1 MSDSVRARQQGPT
14 GPPPEA
20 DERVPNPV
28 PVEVDANVEPGE
40 SCEEQ
45 LQEVN
50 ENLALATTNAQTLA
64 DAAERAAAQLR
75 EANESLVVATIDAQ
89 TKAQVAEEAAAH
101 ISYTASL
108 EAQLLEA
115 QKMETLGVLAGG
127 VAHDF
132 NNLLTAILGNANL
145 GTMAAEEGGDV
156 APYFE
161 AIEKAAMRAAS
172 LTRQLLAY
180 AGTGKPV
187 MAEVDFGIVAKEAIQ
202 VFTASLPRNVTLHS
216 DLAERLPLVHG
227 DATQI
232 FQVLM
237 NLITNA
243 AEACEAGMEGRVTIR
258 THEENVDEAA
268 LKAGYWVLPL
278 TPGRYATLEVEDTGE
293 GMSAEVVRRAFEPFF
308 TTKFTG
314 RGLGLA
320 AVMGIIRSHGGGL
333 WVGSEPDAGSSFKIY
348 MPAMGDSALMPP
360 PELLP
365 PVWRGEGR
373 ILVVDDELAVSN
385 VARSMAEHLGFS
397 VLEARDGHEA
407 VELFR
412 LHHGELAMVLMD
424 LIMPGMGGQEAF
436 REMRKI
442 DSSVPVVLS
451 SGYNVSD
458 TDLFVEGLAGLLKKP
473 YRLTEFQ
480 EALQRTLA
488 MRPLSP
494 K

>member
-1 MSDSVRARQQGPT
+1 MSRDGRVREQDPPGAEESAPGQGPVA
-14 GPPPEA
+14 A
-20 DERVPNPV
+20 DSK
-28 PVEVDANVEPGE
+28 AEPGAM
-40 SCEEQ
+40 SEEK
-45 LQEVN
+45 LREAN
-50 ENLALATTNAQTLA
+50 ENLVVATVNAQSMA
-64 DAAERAAAQLR
+64 DAAERAGAHLR
-75 EANESLVVATIDAQ
+75 EANESLVVATVNAQ
-89 TKAQVAEEAAAH
+89 ALAQVAEEAAAH
-101 ISYTASL
+101 VSYTAGL

-115 QKMETLGVLAGG
+115 QKLETLGVLAGG

-145 GTMAAEEGGDV
+145 GTMAAEEGREV
-156 APYFE
+156 APYFG

-180 AGTGKPV
+180 AGTGKPM

-202 VFTASLPRNVTLHS
+202 VFTASIPRNVTLHS
-216 DLAERLPLVHG
+216 ELAERLPLVQG

-243 AEACEAGMEGRVTIR
+243 AEACQTGMEGRVTIR
-258 THEENVDEAA
+258 TYEEKVDETAI
-268 LKAGYWVLPL
+268 KTGHWVLPL
-278 TPGRYATLEVEDTGE
+278 TPGRYATLEVSDTGE
-293 GMSAEVVRRAFEPFF
+293 GMAPEVVKRAFEPFF

-333 WVGSEPDAGSSFKIY
+333 WVGSEPDVGSSFKIF
-348 MPAMGDSALMPP
+348 MPAMGDSALIPP
-360 PELLP
+360 PESLP
-365 PVWRGEGR
+365 PVWRGKGQ
-373 ILVVDDELAVSN
+373 ILVVDDELAVSH
-385 VARSMAEHLGFS
+385 VARSMAEHFGFS
-397 VLEARDGHEA
+397 VLEARDGLEA

-436 REMRKI
+436 REMLKI
-442 DSSVPVVLS
+442 DSGVPVVLS
-451 SGYNVSD
+451 SGYNISD
-458 TDLFVEGLAGLLKKP
+458 TNLLVEGLAGLLKKP

-480 EALQRTLA
+480 DALQRALA
-488 MRPLSP
+488 LRP
-494 K
+494 

>member
-1 MSDSVRARQQGPT
+1 MSGGRARQPGLAE
-14 GPPPEA
+14 PPPGV
-20 DERVPNPV
+20 DERT
-28 PVEVDANVEPGE
+28 PGPGLVAADSIAE
-40 SCEEQ
+40 SGAGSEGE
-45 LQEVN
+45 LQEPN
-50 ENLALATTNAQTLA
+50 EHLAGATVNAQTMT
-64 DAAERAAAQLR
+64 DAAERAAEQLR
-75 EANESLVVATIDAQ
+75 EANESLVIATVNAQ
-89 TKAQVAEEAAAH
+89 NLAQVAEEAAAH
-101 ISYTASL
+101 VSYTANL
-108 EAQLLEA
+108 EAQLQEA
-115 QKMETLGVLAGG
+115 QKLETLGVLAGG

-145 GTMAAEEGGDV
+145 GTMAAEEGRGV

-180 AGTGKPV
+180 AGTKKPV
-187 MAEVDFGIVAKEAIQ
+187 MAEVDFGTVAKEAIQ
-202 VFTASLPRNVTLHS
+202 VFTASIPKNVTLHC

-243 AEACEAGMEGRVTIR
+243 TEACQADMEGRITIR
-258 THEENVDEAA
+258 TREENVDEAA
-268 LKAGYWVLPL
+268 LGAGHWVLPL
-278 TPGRYATLEVEDTGE
+278 TPGRYATLEVVDTGA
-293 GMSAEVVRRAFEPFF
+293 GMTPEVVKRAFEPFF

-320 AVMGIIRSHGGGL
+320 AAMGIIRSHSGGL
-333 WVGSEPDAGSSFKIY
+333 WVGSEPDCGSSFRIFL
-348 MPAMGDSALMPP
+348 PAMGDSKVIPP
-360 PELLP
+360 PEPLP
-365 PVWRGEGR
+365 PVWRGEGQ

-385 VARSMAEHLGFS
+385 VARSMAEHFGFS
-397 VLEARDGHEA
+397 VLEARDGLEA

-412 LHHGELAMVLMD
+412 LHHRELAMVLMD

-436 REMRKI
+436 REMREI

-458 TDLFVEGLAGLLKKP
+458 TDLIVEGLSGLLKKP
-473 YRLTEFQ
+473 YRLAEFQ
-480 EALQRTLA
+480 DTLQQALAL
-488 MRPLSP
+488 RPLSP
-494 K
+494 G

>member
-1 MSDSVRARQQGPT
+1 MPGPAPLAADSIA
-14 GPPPEA
+14 
-20 DERVPNPV
+20 
-28 PVEVDANVEPGE
+28 EPGAVSDE
-40 SCEEQ
+40 
-45 LQEVN
+45 
-50 ENLALATTNAQTLA
+50 
-64 DAAERAAAQLR
+64 QLR
-75 EANESLVVATIDAQ
+75 EANERLVLASVTAQTMAEAAERAADQLREANENLVVATVNAQ
-89 TKAQVAEEAAAH
+89 TMAQVAAEAAAH
-101 ISYTASL
+101 ISYTANL

-115 QKMETLGVLAGG
+115 QKLETLGVLAGG

-145 GTMAAEEGGDV
+145 GTMSAEEGRDV
-156 APYFE
+156 TPYFE

-187 MAEVDFGIVAKEAIQ
+187 MAEVDFGIVAMEAIQ
-202 VFTASLPRNVTLHS
+202 VFTASLPRNVALHS
-216 DLAERLPLVHG
+216 DLAEGLPLVHG

-243 AEACEAGMEGRVTIR
+243 AEACPAGVVGRITIR
-258 THEENVDEAA
+258 TREETVDEAA
-268 LKAGYWVLPL
+268 LGTGHWVLPL
-278 TPGRYATLEVEDTGE
+278 TPGRYASLEVADTGE
-293 GMSAEVVRRAFEPFF
+293 GMTPELVKRAFEPFF

-333 WVGSEPDAGSSFKIY
+333 WVGSEPDGGSSFKIF
-348 MPAMGDSALMPP
+348 MPALAGSAGTPP
-360 PELLP
+360 AESLP
-365 PVWRGEGR
+365 PVWRGEGQ
-373 ILVVDDELAVSN
+373 ILVVDDELTVST
-385 VARSMAEHLGFS
+385 VARSMAEHFGFS
-397 VLEARDGHEA
+397 VLEARDGLEA

-424 LIMPGMGGQEAF
+424 LIMPGMDGQQAF

-442 DSSVPVVLS
+442 DRSVPVVLS
-451 SGYNVSD
+451 SGYNVSN

-473 YRLTEFQ
+473 YRLAEFQ
-480 EALQRTLA
+480 EALQRALA
-488 MRPLSP
+488 MRPSP
-494 K
+494 G

>member
-1 MSDSVRARQQGPT
+1 MSEGDRVRQPGLT
-14 GPPPEA
+14 GTPAEV
-20 DERVPNPV
+20 DERAPTPV
-28 PVEVDANVEPGE
+28 PADFPVEP
-40 SCEEQ
+40 SAISEEN

-50 ENLALATTNAQTLA
+50 EHLVVATVNAQTMA

-75 EANESLVVATIDAQ
+75 EANESLVVATVNAQ
-89 TKAQVAEEAAAH
+89 NLAQVAEEAAAH
-101 ISYTASL
+101 ISYTANL

-115 QKMETLGVLAGG
+115 QKLETLGVLAGG

-145 GTMAAEEGGDV
+145 GTMAAEEGRSV

-202 VFTASLPRNVTLHS
+202 VFTASIPRNVTLHS

-227 DATQI
+227 DGTQI

-243 AEACEAGMEGRVTIR
+243 AEACHTGLEGRITIR
-258 THEENVDEAA
+258 TRDETVDEVA
-268 LKAGYWVLPL
+268 LGAGHWVLPL
-278 TPGRYATLEVEDTGE
+278 TPGRYATLEVVDTGE
-293 GMSAEVVRRAFEPFF
+293 GMAPEVVKRAFEPFF

-333 WVGSEPDAGSSFKIY
+333 WVGSEPDCGSSFKIY
-348 MPAMGDSALMPP
+348 MPALVDSASVPP
-360 PELLP
+360 PDSPP

-373 ILVVDDELAVSN
+373 ILVVDDELTVSK
-385 VARSMAEHLGFS
+385 VARSMAEHFGFS
-397 VLEARDGHEA
+397 VLEASDGLEA

-424 LIMPGMGGQEAF
+424 LIMPGMDGQQAF

-442 DSSVPVVLS
+442 DSAIPVVIS

-473 YRLTEFQ
+473 YRLAEFQ
-480 EALQRTLA
+480 DVLRRALPV
-488 MRPLSP
+488 RPPSP
-494 K
+494 S

>member
-1 MSDSVRARQQGPT
+1 MSDRERARQTGPA
-14 GPPPEA
+14 GPPPGANQSAPGAGSVAVESRGISEELLREA
-20 DERVPNPV
+20 
-28 PVEVDANVEPGE
+28 
-40 SCEEQ
+40 
-45 LQEVN
+45 N
-50 ENLALATTNAQTLA
+50 EGLVLATVNAQAMT
-64 DAAERAAAQLR
+64 DAAEQAAAQLR
-75 EANESLVVATIDAQ
+75 EANENLVVATVNAQ
-89 TKAQVAEEAAAH
+89 TLAQAAEQAAAQ
-101 ISYTASL
+101 ISYTAHL

-115 QKMETLGVLAGG
+115 QKLETLGVLAGG

-145 GTMAAEEGGDV
+145 GTMAAEEGRSV
-156 APYFE
+156 APYFG

-187 MAEVDFGIVAKEAIQ
+187 MAEVDLGIVAKEVIQ
-202 VFTASLPRNVTLHS
+202 VFTASLPRHVTLS
-216 DLAERLPLVHG
+216 CDLAERLPLVQG

-237 NLITNA
+237 NLVTNA
-243 AEACEAGMEGRVTIR
+243 AEACQADKEGRINIR
-258 THEENVDEAA
+258 TREENMDEAA
-268 LKAGYWVLPL
+268 LGAGHWVLPL
-278 TPGRYATLEVEDTGE
+278 TPGRYATLEIRDTGE
-293 GMSAEVVRRAFEPFF
+293 GMEPEVVKRAFEPFF

-333 WVGSEPDAGSSFKIY
+333 WVGSEPECGSSFKIFL
-348 MPAMGDSALMPP
+348 PVTADSASMPP
-360 PELLP
+360 PEALP
-365 PVWRGEGR
+365 QAWRGQGR
-373 ILVVDDELAVSN
+373 ILVVDDELAVGQ
-385 VARSMAEHLGFS
+385 VARSMAEHFGFS
-397 VLEARDGHEA
+397 VLDARDGLEA

-436 REMRKI
+436 RDMRKI
-442 DSSVPVVLS
+442 DSTVPVVLS

-473 YRLTEFQ
+473 YRLAEFQ
-480 EALQRTLA
+480 DALQRALA
-488 MRPLSP
+488 LRPLP
-494 K
+494 PG